1 MTAYQGLLLPNPRLP
16 GGRLGFAGHE
26 TFAFRYGW
34 LKKDVDA
41 VRRDPLALSSDQA
54 ALDLGVGKNMVQSI
68 RYWGLA
74 TQVLR
79 EGAARALEISPLGAA
94 LLEDWDPYLEDTAS
108 LWLVHWLLVNNPAR
122 AAVWHLAFTR
132 FNGPDFSKQA
142 LLAFLG
148 EVRERGDLRVKD
160 STLSRDVDC
169 FVRCYAVSKSSAKGP
184 ALSPSKGLLED
195 SFNCPLTELGLLYD
209 LRDGDGYR
217 FAVGPKPG
225 LPPEVVGY
233 ALLEHMGRTRPA
245 LSPSKG
251 QGRNSIAF
259 SECLYGLGS
268 PGQVFK
274 LDENTLALHLETLE
288 EITDGALEFDDTA
301 GLRQVYR
308 RREVE
313 AEGLL
318 RRYYGGRA

>member
-1 MTAYQGLLLPNPRLP
+1 MTALQRQLIANPRVP
-16 GGRLGFAGHE
+16 GNRLGFSGHE

-34 LKKDVDA
+34 LKKAVDA
-41 VRRDPLALSSDQA
+41 VRCDPQALSGDQA
-54 ALDLGVGKNMVQSI
+54 VVDLGVGKNMAQSI
-68 RYWGLA
+68 RHWGLA

-79 EGAARALEISPLGAA
+79 EGEGRDLEVSPLGAA
-94 LLEDWDPYLEDTAS
+94 LLEEWDPYLEDAAS
-108 LWLVHWLLVNNPAR
+108 LWLVHWWLVNSPAR
-122 AAVWHLAFTR
+122 AATWHLAFTR
-132 FNGPDFSKQA
+132 FNSLDFNKLQ
-142 LLAFLG
+142 LLAFLT
-148 EVRERGDLRVKD
+148 EVKERGDLRVQE
-160 STLSRDVDC
+160 SSLSRDVDC
-169 FVRCYAVSKSSAKGP
+169 FVRCYVVSKGAE
-184 ALSPSKGLLED
+184 KGLVED
-195 SFNCPLTELGLLYD
+195 SFDCPLAELGLLYG
-209 LRDGDGYR
+209 LKDGDGYR

-233 ALLEHMGRTRPA
+233 ALLEHMARAR
-245 LSPSKG
+245 

-274 LDENTLALHLETLE
+274 LDENTLVEHLEALE
-288 EITDGALEFDDTA
+288 EVTEGALEFDDTA

-313 AEGLL
+313 GEGLL